1 MFTASGMHAL
11 SKCGH
16 FLQQWF
22 EWGMFAWVTDDC
34 CYCLLLFDWC
44 FLSSGLL
51 NNMNTLTKI
60 IGLLGLFSCCSLA
73 PLSYLQSMTPKFFSA
88 ATYCLQ
94 CTGTEEIEVC
104 LRCNNG
110 DVCLSKNAFVPW
122 IWNLTS
128 FQAASFYLL
137 PKQQFPFPAF
147 FLNWYGRTAP
157 QYIQYPCWLYP

>member
-51 NNMNTLTKI
+51 NNMNTLTKTI
-60 IGLLGLFSCCSLA
+60 RLLGWPILLFFPRPTFISAVDDAKVFFQLQPIVFNALELKKLKFVWGVTMEMCVSVKMHLCLEYGTWPLFTQHLFSCS
-73 PLSYLQSMTPKFFSA
+73 Q
-88 ATYCLQ
+88 
-94 CTGTEEIEVC
+94 
-104 LRCNNG
+104 NNN
-110 DVCLSKNAFVPW
+110 SRF
-122 IWNLTS
+122 
-128 FQAASFYLL
+128 LL
-137 PKQQFPFPAF
+137 CF
-147 FLNWYGRTAP
+147 
-157 QYIQYPCWLYP
+157 

>member
-73 PLSYLQSMTPKFFSA
+73 PLSYLQSMTPKFFFQLQPIVFNALELKKLKFVWGVTMEMCVSVKMHL
-88 ATYCLQ
+88 CLEY
-94 CTGTEEIEVC
+94 GTWPLFTQHLFSC
-104 LRCNNG
+104 SQNNN
-110 DVCLSKNAFVPW
+110 SRF
-122 IWNLTS
+122 
-128 FQAASFYLL
+128 LL
-137 PKQQFPFPAF
+137 CF
-147 FLNWYGRTAP
+147 
-157 QYIQYPCWLYP
+157 